1 MEKDV
6 WNFNV
11 ILANCA
17 RETGLLFIL
26 RNIAAMQMINFIK
39 LKIASVPLS
48 GKILTL
54 TENTPFL
61 PRKEGVKAFL
71 FTLLKKNE
79 LFLLPLAATGKFLHL
94 SSSVFRF
101 RWSHVQHSL
110 VREEVP
116 RSGHWTL
123 SWMMQ
128 LTSQSSC
135 FKLSVSLG
143 RYIYLVI
150 LQSWFQLICG
160 LEIHVSRKKIKKS
173 DKKIINFW
181 CNYLTFKNS
190 TKPKKQEILKFILS

>member
-54 TENTPFL
+54 TENTSFL

-110 VREEVP
+110 VREEVSKKWPLNLVMNDAIQLPKQLFQAICQLRQIHLFGYTLVMVPTNLWARDP
-116 RSGHWTL
+116 RV
-123 SWMMQ
+123 Q
-128 LTSQSSC
+128 
-135 FKLSVSLG
+135 
-143 RYIYLVI
+143 
-150 LQSWFQLICG
+150 
-160 LEIHVSRKKIKKS
+160 KKNKKVRQ
-173 DKKIINFW
+173 
-181 CNYLTFKNS
+181 KNH
-190 TKPKKQEILKFILS
+190 